1 MATNIEQFSEFE
13 VKESTVA
20 FWDNATENSGTAMAL
35 GCVGSLE
42 ETLNTRTITKKCE
55 GVLKKSVTRSD
66 GSGEIKFT
74 LHMRW
79 EVFKEMFGLI
89 SEGLKT
95 GVYAYGTG
103 SRHKEFCYTA
113 KVLDE
118 DGNVKYKAYP
128 KCCVTTGLASKIENG
143 AEEVAEI
150 EVTASVFADASGNC
164 MYQAFEDDL
173 DETTSSKWLSTFTA
187 DLVKGTA

>member
-13 VKESTVA
+13 VKESTVG
-20 FWDNATENSGTAMAL
+20 FWDIETEKYNAAMAL

-42 ETLNTRTITKKCE
+42 ETLNVRTVTKRCE
-55 GVLKKSVTRSD
+55 GILKKSVTRSD

-79 EVFKEMFGLI
+79 EVFKEMFGLV
-89 SEGLKT
+89 STGLKT

-103 SRHKEFCYTA
+103 SRHKEFYYAA
-113 KVLDE
+113 KVFDE
-118 DGNVKYKAYP
+118 DGNIKYKAYP
-128 KCCVTTGLASKIENG
+128 KCCVSTGIVTKIENG

-150 EVTASVFADASGNC
+150 EVTAAVFADAKGNC
-164 MYQAFEDDL
+164 MYQAFADDL
-173 DETTSSKWLSTFTA
+173 DETTAGKWLSEFSA
-187 DLVKGTA
+187 DLVEAA

>member
-13 VKESTVA
+13 VKESHA
-20 FWDNATENSGTAMAL
+20 KFADGEAMPL

-42 ETLNTRTITKKCE
+42 ETLNVRTVTKKCE

-74 LHMRW
+74 MHMRW
-79 EVFKEMFGLI
+79 EVFKNAFGLI
-89 SEGLKT
+89 SDGLKA

-128 KCCVTTGLASKIENG
+128 KCCVSTGIATKIENG

-150 EVTASVFADASGNC
+150 EVTAAVFADAKGNC
-164 MYQAFEDDL
+164 MYQAFDSEV
-173 DETTSSKWLSTFTA
+173 DETVKAGWIENFTP
-187 DLVKGTA
+187 DLVEATA

>member
-13 VKESTVA
+13 VKESHA
-20 FWDNATENSGTAMAL
+20 KFGTGEAMPL

-79 EVFKEMFGLI
+79 EVFKNIFGLV
-89 SEGLKT
+89 SEGLKA

-103 SRHKEFCYTA
+103 STHKEFCYTA

-128 KCCVTTGLASKIENG
+128 KCCVTTGIASKIENG
-143 AEEVAEI
+143 AEEVSEI
-150 EVTASVFADASGNC
+150 EVTASVFADAKGNC
-164 MYQAFEDDL
+164 MYQAFDSEV
-173 DETTSSKWLSTFTA
+173 DEAVKAGWLEGFTP
-187 DLVKGTA
+187 DLVEATV